1 MQRPAAAGR
10 QEIEISTLPSG
21 LRLVTEAMPH
31 VHSAC
36 AGFWVGTG
44 SRDES
49 PEQAGISHFLEHL
62 LFKGSPARSARSIA
76 EQIDAI
82 GGDMNAFTT
91 KEFTAFY
98 IRTLAND
105 VDLGLDILSDIFWDP
120 ALRTDEVDSERQVIL
135 EEVAMH
141 RDEPADVVQERF
153 ADACFPRHPLGREV
167 LGEPEVIKNVTV
179 DEIRAFLAQHY
190 RPANVVVAV
199 AGDIDHDAI
208 ADGIERRF
216 AGVVGGATAPR
227 VAPASDVRRLD
238 VSTRDTEQAQIVLG
252 VRALELRSPKRFALA
267 LLNHVVGGGISS
279 RLFQS
284 IREERGLAYSVVSER
299 LAFEDSGALA
309 ISVGTSPERVHEV
322 LDLIAEELDL
332 LAAKGVTNDE
342 LDRAKGFVHADTW
355 LGLED
360 SGTRMSR
367 IASGLLLM
375 DEVPTVDEQLEKIDA
390 VSLDDVA
397 QVAGEILKKDRICA
411 VVGPFEESEFSAW

>member
-1 MQRPAAAGR
+1 
-10 QEIEISTLPSG
+10 LPCG
-21 LRLVTEAMPH
+21 IRLVTEAMPH

-49 PEQAGISHFLEHL
+49 PQQAGISHFLEHL
-62 LFKGSPARSARSIA
+62 LFKGSPTRSARAIA

-98 IRTLAND
+98 VRTLASD

-120 ALRTDEVDSERQVIL
+120 ALRHEEVDSERQVIL

-153 ADACFPRHPLGREV
+153 AEACFPGHPLGREV
-167 LGEPEVIKNVTV
+167 LGDPEVITNVTV
-179 DEIRAFLAQHY
+179 DEIRAFLLRHY

-199 AGDIDHDAI
+199 AGDIDHEKVAE
-208 ADGIERRF
+208 GIERRF
-216 AGVVGGATAPR
+216 AGVVGGETPARLAPGGQ
-227 VAPASDVRRLD
+227 VRHLD
-238 VSTRDTEQAQIVLG
+238 VTSRDTEQAQVVVG
-252 VRALELRSPKRFALA
+252 MRAPDRRSPKRFALS
-267 LLNHVVGGGISS
+267 LLNHVLGGGISS

-322 LDLIAEELDL
+322 LDLIVEELDL

-342 LDRAKGFVHADTW
+342 LARAQGFVRADTW

-375 DEVPTVDEQLEKIDA
+375 DEVPSVDEQLARIDA
-390 VSLDDVA
+390 VGLDEVTRVA
-397 QVAGEILKKDRICA
+397 QEILEGERVCA
-411 VVGPFEESEFSAW
+411 IVGPFEESDFSSL